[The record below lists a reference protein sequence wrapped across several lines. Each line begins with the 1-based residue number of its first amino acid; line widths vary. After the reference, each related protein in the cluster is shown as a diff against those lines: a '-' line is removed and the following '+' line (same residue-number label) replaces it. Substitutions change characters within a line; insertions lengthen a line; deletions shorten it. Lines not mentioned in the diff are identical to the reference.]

1 MSECPHT
8 YMVYGVCAMRH
19 AVHLNHLVARLH
31 VLLLYTIL
39 AFKMPHPSH
48 ALVCTTAHT
57 TRIRQKT
64 GQFLTR
70 SPSYLGRDRET
81 VHRRAACVGD
91 GASAQ
96 AAAAARPRSTGRAA
110 QLEARRSD
118 RRKVV
123 EGGVLILILG
133 GQSLGGGRRCSG
145 RLGGGC
151 VGGAARQG
159 RVGED
164 AGAGHDFDLHLAL
177 LRLLDELRV
186 VALEVGDKVGVQV
199 ALGLPRVVLGPLVPL
214 PLDLIHEAQRPLFDV
229 DDVFNLVLVAAL
241 LRLVRLGGGLGEQQR
256 LRLAL
261 PQPLLLVL
269 LLLRALRLVRLRLL
283 RERLL
288 EHRVRHRVCELLGRL
303 GRRRAARPRLDH
315 ARLARIAVAL
325 AVLPVVLVVL
335 L

>member
-1 MSECPHT
+1 MRRGGDGDGAREARPYERKHSNLVPSRRQLCRLGLCAPSERCAHVGMPTHI
-8 YMVYGVCAMRH
+8 YDIWCMCAMRH

-164 AGAGHDFDLHLAL
+164 AGAGHDFDLHLWRCDSEGRGWAGA
-177 LRLLDELRV
+177 RRE
-186 VALEVGDKVGVQV
+186 EG
-199 ALGLPRVVLGPLVPL
+199 GP
-214 PLDLIHEAQRPLFDV
+214 A
-229 DDVFNLVLVAAL
+229 
-241 LRLVRLGGGLGEQQR
+241 G
-256 LRLAL
+256 
-261 PQPLLLVL
+261 
-269 LLLRALRLVRLRLL
+269 
-283 RERLL
+283 
-288 EHRVRHRVCELLGRL
+288 
-303 GRRRAARPRLDH
+303 
-315 ARLARIAVAL
+315 
-325 AVLPVVLVVL
+325 
-335 L
+335 